1 MFRAL
6 TKCLSLSVA
15 VFIAAMPLVAQETGG
30 EPQMSAA
37 EKRAEKKDA
46 VLWYK
51 DYADKKKIAGSALKR
66 VKDDR
71 SADRA
76 VKTIQE
82 LYGLT
87 SRGAQTALGEVGVA
101 KRPESA
107 AIDEILTRNGKKIE
121 KLNAVIEKES
131 ARIEEA
137 GLMTPELE
145 ECIEKALE

>member
-1 MFRAL
+1 MSRTIA
-6 TKCLSLSVA
+6 KYLSLSLA
-15 VFIAAMPLVAQETGG
+15 VFSAAMPLLAQDADEA
-30 EPQMSAA
+30 PQMSAA
-37 EKRAEKKDA
+37 EIRAEKKEA
-46 VLWYK
+46 ALWYK
-51 DYADKKKIAGSALKR
+51 DYADKKKSAGSALKR
-66 VKDDR
+66 VKDER

-82 LYGLT
+82 LYGL
-87 SRGAQTALGEVGVA
+87 SSQGVQTALGEVGEA

-107 AIDEILTRNGKKIE
+107 AIDEILTRNGKKTE

-145 ECIEKALE
+145 QCIEKALE